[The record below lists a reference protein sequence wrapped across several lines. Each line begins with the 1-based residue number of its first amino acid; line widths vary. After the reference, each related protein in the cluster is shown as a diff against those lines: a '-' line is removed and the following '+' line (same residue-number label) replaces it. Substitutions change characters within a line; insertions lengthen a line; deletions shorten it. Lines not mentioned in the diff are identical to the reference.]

1 MSSEENP
8 ADRSGDVDREPLK
21 EELREISGGRTCP
34 GCGEHVDI
42 EEDEIIHFSYNLD
55 GEHNS
60 QVVHKKC
67 FFEDTK
73 QEVEEE

>member
-1 MSSEENP
+1 MSSEE
-8 ADRSGDVDREPLK
+8 
-21 EELREISGGRTCP
+21 TCP
-34 GCGEHVDI
+34 GCGEHVDV
-42 EEDEIIHFSYNLD
+42 EEVEIIKFSYNLD

-60 QVVHKKC
+60 QVVHKEC